1 MGQIIL
7 DEQIFDTEVLIPLT
21 QWITAQRLRNLRPD
35 QVIKDERVPT
45 ILRELRQPTFV
56 TIDMGFWNGRLR
68 DARYCILCFPLRS
81 DEQREIPSLLRHL
94 LRLPEFAT
102 KAARMGKVARISQ
115 SHIDYWQ
122 LGDEQPHRL
131 SWPLAAQRKGG
142 VIREQGPTYEFE
154 APEVVSTAED
164 QSLADLLP
172 RKLIQMQSPPVSQTI
187 IEERR

>member
-1 MGQIIL
+1 VGQIIL

-21 QWITAQRLRNLRPD
+21 QWITAQRLRDLRPD
-35 QVIKDERVPT
+35 QVIKDERVPV

-81 DEQREIPSLLRHL
+81 DEQRAIPGLLRHL
-94 LRLPEFAT
+94 LRMSEFAT
-102 KAARMGKVARISQ
+102 KAARMGKVARVSQ

-122 LGDEQPHRL
+122 LGNEHPHRL
-131 SWPLAAQRKGG
+131 SWPPATERKGG
-142 VIREQGPTYEFE
+142 VIREQGPAYEYE
-154 APEVVSTAED
+154 APEVSTAED
-164 QSLADLLP
+164 QSLADLPL
-172 RKLIQMQSPPVSQTI
+172 RTLIQVQGPPVSQTI

>member
-1 MGQIIL
+1 MSQIIL
-7 DEQIFDTEVLIPLT
+7 DDQLADAAIRKRLA
-21 QWITAQRLRNLRPD
+21 QWTRVQRLRDLRPGE
-35 QVIKDERVPT
+35 VIKDERIPM

-81 DEQREIPSLLRHL
+81 DEQWEIPGLLRNL
-94 LRLPEFAT
+94 LRMSGFAT
-102 KAARMGKVARISQ
+102 KAARMGKVARVSQ

-131 SWPLAAQRKGG
+131 TWPQTMQRKGS
-142 VIREQGPTYEFE
+142 VLREQRPAYGLE
-154 APEVVSTAED
+154 APEVPAAED
-164 QSLADLLP
+164 QPIAISQP
-172 RKLIQMQSPPVSQTI
+172 RTLIEVQGPPVSQTI

>member
-21 QWITAQRLRNLRPD
+21 QWITAQRLRDLRPD
-35 QVIKDERVPT
+35 QVIKDERVPV

-81 DEQREIPSLLRHL
+81 DEQRAIPGLLRHL
-94 LRLPEFAT
+94 LRLSEFAT
-102 KAARMGKVARISQ
+102 KAARMGKVARVSQ

-122 LGDEQPHRL
+122 LGDEHPHRL
-131 SWPLAAQRKGG
+131 SLPSATQRKGG
-142 VIREQGPTYEFE
+142 VIREQGPAYESS
-154 APEVVSTAED
+154 APMVSTAED
-164 QSLADLLP
+164 QRLADLP
-172 RKLIQMQSPPVSQTI
+172 SRTLIQVQGPPMSQTI